1 MHCGQCEELM
11 SDYVEGALLAD
22 EQHAFSQHLASCAMC
37 TDLLAGMREVVAWG
51 KNFPAY
57 DAPAWL
63 PRRIVANT
71 PAIARESWLDTLAL
85 IGRWIIEPRTA
96 LAIFTSVLVFGWLGN
111 ITGISP
117 DWATVIRDPGAIYYQ
132 AVRAAYRSP
141 LVTEIQSRIEQLM
154 EIS

>member
-1 MHCGQCEELM
+1 MTHDECEALM
-11 SDYVEGALLAD
+11 SDYIEGALLPAV
-22 EQHAFSQHLASCAMC
+22 QQAFSQHLASCAIC
-37 TDLLAGMREVVAWG
+37 TDVLAGMREVVAWG

-57 DAPAWL
+57 DAPTWL
-63 PRRIVANT
+63 PGRIVANT
-71 PAIARESWLDTLAL
+71 PAIAREGWLDTLAL

-96 LAIFTSVLVFGWLGN
+96 LAILTSVLVLGWLGTV
-111 ITGISP
+111 TGISP

-141 LVTEIQSRIEQLM
+141 LVTEIQSRIEQFM